1 MTGTRRQRRNA
12 IRVAAAATLLVCGSA
27 AAGPIRPLDQVRSV
41 DGYVLVCQCQGEHM
55 DSETAKGFDPFD
67 GSAEARLDCDLAMAV
82 GSASQ
87 QSEITEDALVAA
99 VRVDSE
105 AAAVNVD
112 TIHAFGDSTYE
123 VTFEID
129 ADVEFSLT
137 GEISAGAFDDPEVL
151 AGVVV
156 WLTGPGEERI
166 IDLRI
171 EPGPGGERRSQKVA
185 ERGVL
190 GPGVYTFWATAD
202 TTIDNEV
209 PPARAAEAAFDL
221 VFAVFLPCP
230 ADLDDSGAVDF
241 GDILAVLSAW
251 GNKGGPE
258 DLDESGVVD
267 FGDLLIVLAAW
278 GPCDG

>member
-12 IRVAAAATLLVCGSA
+12 ILVAGAATLLVCGSA
-27 AAGPIRPLDQVRSV
+27 VAGPITPLDQVRSV

-55 DSETAKGFDPFD
+55 DSEAAKGFDPFD
-67 GSAEARLDCDLAMAV
+67 GTAEARLDCDLAMAV

-87 QSEITEDALVAA
+87 QSQITEDALIAA
-99 VRVDSE
+99 GRADSE
-105 AAAVNVD
+105 AGAGVVD
-112 TIHAFGDSTYE
+112 TIHAFGHSRYT

-137 GEISAGAFDDPEVL
+137 GEISAGAFGDPEVL
-151 AGVVV
+151 AGASV
-156 WLTGPGEERI
+156 WLTGPGEGRI

-171 EPGPGGERRSQKVA
+171 LPGPGGERRSQKVA
-185 ERGVL
+185 QCGAL
-190 GPGVYTFWATAD
+190 APGVYTFQATAD
-202 TTIDNEV
+202 TLIDNKV

-221 VFAVFLPCP
+221 AFAVFLPCP

-258 DLDESGVVD
+258 DLDESGFVD
-267 FGDLLIVLAAW
+267 FGDLLIVLSAW
-278 GPCDG
+278 GPCPE

>member
-1 MTGTRRQRRNA
+1 MTGTRRQRRDA
-12 IRVAAAATLLVCGSA
+12 IRVAAVATLLVGGSA
-27 AAGPIRPLDQVRSV
+27 AAGLITPLDQVRSV
-41 DGYVLVCQCQGEHM
+41 DGYVLICQCQGEHM
-55 DSETAKGFDPFD
+55 DGETAKGFDPFD
-67 GSAEARLDCDLAMAV
+67 GSAEARLECDLAMAV

-87 QSEITEDALVAA
+87 QSAITEDALVAA
-99 VRVDSE
+99 GRADSE
-105 AAAVNVD
+105 VDAVVVD
-112 TIHAFGDSTYE
+112 TIHAFGDSRYT

-137 GEISAGAFDDPEVL
+137 GEISASAFDDPEVL
-151 AGVVV
+151 AGAFV
-156 WLTGPGEERI
+156 WLTGPGEGRI

-171 EPGPGGERRSQKVA
+171 LPGPGGERLSQKVE

-241 GDILAVLSAW
+241 GDILAILSAW

-258 DLDESGVVD
+258 DLDGSGVVD

-278 GPCDG
+278 GPCE